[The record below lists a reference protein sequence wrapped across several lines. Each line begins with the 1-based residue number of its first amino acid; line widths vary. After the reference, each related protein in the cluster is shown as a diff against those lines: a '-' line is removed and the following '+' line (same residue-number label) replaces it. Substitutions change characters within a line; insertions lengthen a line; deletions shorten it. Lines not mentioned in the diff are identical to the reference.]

1 MPTNSDR
8 FATRHASLT
17 AISVLLAALLAANGS
32 VTPVAAQSYNCSANP
47 AVASVTPE
55 YANRFFRVISTISNL
70 YPIQNWAADTRLQPV
85 LTPLRTEGRCKAS
98 WAITAVSAVEMAYAL
113 VADSVPSMA
122 PPQRLSLQQVLDC
135 SYSTSSNCI
144 DGGWLT
150 AAALDYMVD
159 ATRQWGLFPIWLFS
173 MGLFPMG
180 LFPIS
185 SNCVDGGWPT
195 AALDYMVDATRQWG
209 GLAAETPFFP
219 YLQRQSRCV
228 RRKATTIGI
237 TGYDQV
243 DFYGW
248 FGLLLA
254 VNVSLAVNASLA
266 VNTQPTIAFVRGSY
280 PSFQTYTQGI
290 YSDAGCAAA
299 GVVDHSVVVMGY
311 SITADSAFWILRNS
325 WGGTWGMQGY
335 MQMAFEGGVGICG
348 IHSVPALYPI
358 IKTDVCSLQDDNP
371 CAVGTCINDNA
382 GGFFC
387 LCPPGFD
394 QGYRPNGAHTC
405 VPTSN
410 PSYTVVFPIDIDC
423 PLVYQLYGLTE
434 KAFLA
439 QNPNLSMDHCVTIP
453 KSTYASVLPPL
464 MGSCGLFYSWTANDT
479 CKGVASLF
487 SLTVA
492 GLLRLNPGIN
502 CTSKTAW
509 NAPTVNQQLC
519 VALGN
524 GADLPMCTA
533 WYTVKA
539 GDTCADIMADHS
551 LNDTTFFALNPGL
564 GCDSLF
570 PSVGGSLFPS
580 FSGSGRGWSGDGVQ

>member
-1 MPTNSDR
+1 MQPW
-8 FATRHASLT
+8 HA
-17 AISVLLAALLAANGS
+17 V
-32 VTPVAAQSYNCSANP
+32 NCAHPFPS
-47 AVASVTPE
+47 
-55 YANRFFRVISTISNL
+55 
-70 YPIQNWAADTRLQPV
+70 
-85 LTPLRTEGRCKAS
+85 PL
-98 WAITAVSAVEMAYAL
+98 
-113 VADSVPSMA
+113 
-122 PPQRLSLQQVLDC
+122 LSLIPLSLPPLPVHMLPHFTGHIQRPRVC
-135 SYSTSSNCI
+135 SGRSGGSQRAG
-144 DGGWLT
+144 DGV
-150 AAALDYMVD
+150 A
-159 ATRQWGLFPIWLFS
+159 R
-173 MGLFPMG
+173 
-180 LFPIS
+180 
-185 SNCVDGGWPT
+185 
-195 AALDYMVDATRQWG
+195 
-209 GLAAETPFFP
+209 E
-219 YLQRQSRCV
+219 
-228 RRKATTIGI
+228 
-237 TGYDQV
+237 
-243 DFYGW
+243 
-248 FGLLLA
+248 
-254 VNVSLAVNASLA
+254 
-266 VNTQPTIAFVRGSY
+266 
-280 PSFQTYTQGI
+280 GI

-358 IKTDVCSLQDDNP
+358 IKSEVLLRILKNTKKKAHTDFPLLFPRFFPRFPRFSPTSPHLPSSSRPSLPITTHDLTLDLSSLPLPPNPSNFP
-371 CAVGTCINDNA
+371 CASSPLPRPLPLSLPPPLVPSPPPTRPLPLSLFPLALSHVPSPHSPPPTSPLPTRPFPLAPCQLTCAACRMTIPVRSA
-382 GGFFC
+382 
-387 LCPPGFD
+387 P
-394 QGYRPNGAHTC
+394 
-405 VPTSN
+405 SN

-439 QNPNLSMDHCVTIP
+439 QNPNLNMDHCMTIPANTESMDHCVTIP

-464 MGSCGLFYSWTANDT
+464 MGSSMDHCVTIPKNTEVSVLPPLMGSVQCGLFYSWTANDT

>member
-122 PPQRLSLQQVLDC
+122 PPQRLSLQQVRKLLSSTGTAVPAATALTAGGLRITFENSQDFTGCGWPAAARDYMVLDC

-228 RRKATTIGI
+228 RRKVRLGVVCQ
-237 TGYDQV
+237 GEVVFEKSQY
-243 DFYGW
+243 
-248 FGLLLA
+248 
-254 VNVSLAVNASLA
+254 
-266 VNTQPTIAFVRGSY
+266 RGSGEGFS
-280 PSFQTYTQGI
+280 PS
-290 YSDAGCAAA
+290 
-299 GVVDHSVVVMGY
+299 
-311 SITADSAFWILRNS
+311 
-325 WGGTWGMQGY
+325 
-335 MQMAFEGGVGICG
+335 
-348 IHSVPALYPI
+348 
-358 IKTDVCSLQDDNP
+358 
-371 CAVGTCINDNA
+371 
-382 GGFFC
+382 
-387 LCPPGFD
+387 
-394 QGYRPNGAHTC
+394 
-405 VPTSN
+405 
-410 PSYTVVFPIDIDC
+410 
-423 PLVYQLYGLTE
+423 
-434 KAFLA
+434 
-439 QNPNLSMDHCVTIP
+439 
-453 KSTYASVLPPL
+453 
-464 MGSCGLFYSWTANDT
+464 
-479 CKGVASLF
+479 
-487 SLTVA
+487 
-492 GLLRLNPGIN
+492 
-502 CTSKTAW
+502 
-509 NAPTVNQQLC
+509 
-519 VALGN
+519 
-524 GADLPMCTA
+524 
-533 WYTVKA
+533 
-539 GDTCADIMADHS
+539 
-551 LNDTTFFALNPGL
+551 
-564 GCDSLF
+564 
-570 PSVGGSLFPS
+570 
-580 FSGSGRGWSGDGVQ
+580 